1 MFKNLLEIFLVDLY
15 FFRAHVSLYK
25 KPLIKK
31 TTACGNYK

>member
-1 MFKNLLEIFLVDLY
+1 MFKNLLEIFFSRPV

-31 TTACGNYK
+31 NNGMWKL